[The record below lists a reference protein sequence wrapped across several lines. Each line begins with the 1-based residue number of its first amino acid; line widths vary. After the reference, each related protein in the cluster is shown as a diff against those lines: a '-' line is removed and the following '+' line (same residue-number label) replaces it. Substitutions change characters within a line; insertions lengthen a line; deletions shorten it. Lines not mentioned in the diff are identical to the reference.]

1 MDRFLGLL
9 FLVGAVGI
17 WYFIKKKPD
26 KKKRNI
32 SIALLA
38 VSVVLIPFFT
48 ETEEETSEQASAAN
62 TTETS
67 TSVEETS
74 SSVAKSS
81 TKETKTETSESKKET
96 TTSSKE
102 ESSEKQ
108 ASSSAE
114 ETEETS
120 SSEEEN
126 SEAKENQEAA
136 SEEFEGLTSD
146 GSYPYASDVNVGTKD
161 DGDISEVELV
171 VHADWKDFDKTEKEN
186 YIGLLKT
193 VAAEFMDEDG
203 SLPFMQVKSAG
214 EIVARSEVLDSQSV
228 KILD

>member
-9 FLVGAVGI
+9 FLVGAIGI

-48 ETEEETSEQASAAN
+48 ETEDESNNEASAAN

-67 TSVEETS
+67 ISEEETSFSTVES
-74 SSVAKSS
+74 SSVA
-81 TKETKTETSESKKET
+81 TETETSESEEET

-102 ESSEKQ
+102 KSSEKQ
-108 ASSSAE
+108 TASS
-114 ETEETS
+114 TEE
-120 SSEEEN
+120 SEEESN

-146 GSYPYASDVNVGTKD
+146 DSYPYASDVNVETED
-161 DGDISEVELV
+161 DGDIDYVELV
-171 VHADWKDFDKTEKEN
+171 VTGDWANFNDNEKEN

-203 SLPFMQVKSAG
+203 SLPFMQVKMAND
-214 EIVARSEVLDSQSV
+214 IVARSEVADSQSV